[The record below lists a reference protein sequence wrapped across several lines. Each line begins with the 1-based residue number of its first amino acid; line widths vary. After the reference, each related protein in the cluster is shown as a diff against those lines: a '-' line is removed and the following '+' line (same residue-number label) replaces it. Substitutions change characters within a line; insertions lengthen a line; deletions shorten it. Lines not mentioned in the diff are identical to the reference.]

1 LTLTQVDTETTV
13 PHTLVSKCI
22 IQIQCNYNVAV
33 NQYIGEQTP
42 HGNSII
48 RIFRTTKPSVI
59 QDLKTCRDVGKAH
72 TIYKEI
78 VWENKDRHDAVSKP
92 RQCHVKR
99 VHTVLRLFLVK

>member
-1 LTLTQVDTETTV
+1 MILTQVDTETTV

-22 IQIQCNYNVAV
+22 IQIQCNYNIAV
-33 NQYIGEQTP
+33 HQYIGEQTP

-59 QDLKTCRDVGKAH
+59 QDLKTRRDV
-72 TIYKEI
+72 YKEI

>member
-22 IQIQCNYNVAV
+22 IQIQCNYNIAV
-33 NQYIGEQTP
+33 HQYIGEQTP

-59 QDLKTCRDVGKAH
+59 QDLKTRRDV
-72 TIYKEI
+72 YKEI

>member
-1 LTLTQVDTETTV
+1 MTLTQVDTETTV

-22 IQIQCNYNVAV
+22 IQIQCNYNIAV
-33 NQYIGEQTP
+33 HQYIGEQTP

-59 QDLKTCRDVGKAH
+59 QDLKTRRDV
-72 TIYKEI
+72 YKEI
-78 VWENKDRHDAVSKP
+78 VWENKDMHGAVSKP

>member
-1 LTLTQVDTETTV
+1 MTLTQVDTETTV

-22 IQIQCNYNVAV
+22 IQIQCNYNIAV
-33 NQYIGEQTP
+33 HQYIGEQTP

-59 QDLKTCRDVGKAH
+59 QDLKTRRDV
-72 TIYKEI
+72 YKEI

-99 VHTVLRLFLVK
+99 VHTVLNLFLVK

>member
-1 LTLTQVDTETTV
+1 MDTETTV

-22 IQIQCNYNVAV
+22 IQIQCNYNIAV
-33 NQYIGEQTP
+33 HQYIGEQTP

-59 QDLKTCRDVGKAH
+59 QDLKTRRDV
-72 TIYKEI
+72 YKEI